1 MTTHQKMTR
10 RQKSPFGWAGRGAI
24 YLDFGVTEMS
34 QEQREMSDSIY
45 CMAMR
50 LTDTETPPALVD
62 QITRVACVI
71 AGIPYPPEILA

>member
-1 MTTHQKMTR
+1 
-10 RQKSPFGWAGRGAI
+10 
-24 YLDFGVTEMS
+24 MS
-34 QEQREMSDSIY
+34 QEQREMSDNIY

-71 AGIPYPPEILA
+71 AGVPYPPALSKGGVL

>member
-1 MTTHQKMTR
+1 
-10 RQKSPFGWAGRGAI
+10 
-24 YLDFGVTEMS
+24 MS
-34 QEQREMSDSIY
+34 QQQRDISDSIY

-71 AGIPYPPEILA
+71 AGIPYPPERLT